1 MIQRVTV
8 LAILIGVMVVIVHT
22 RIIER
27 VNHVSP
33 TLVLGFLL
41 LAAYSTGFVL
51 EKVKLPKI
59 TGYIVA
65 GLIFG
70 PHVLRL
76 ASKESIVDLSFINS
90 LALAFIAF
98 CAGGELKISSIK
110 KRFKSILSLVISQ
123 TIVVFVGVSTVVF
136 FLLDFMAIFTDIG
149 FSNRIVISL
158 IFGVISVARSPS
170 STIAIIS
177 ETKAKG
183 TYTDS
188 VLSVTVVIDVVVI
201 VLFGIVLSF
210 CQVIVTGNGSID
222 WVFVLILLIEIS
234 VAFIIGGFLGKGI
247 VYLIQHV
254 RVEFPVVLIVIGFM
268 VIKFSHFFSSYLQDH
283 YDVSINLEPLLICMS
298 AGFTVQNFS
307 NFGSEFLAKMDRV
320 SLPIYVVF
328 FAITGASINIEVL
341 QTAWIF
347 GIILVCTR
355 LAMLHIASLL
365 SGIISRD
372 NPLLYKHYWLGFITQ
387 AGVSLGLLTE
397 IVRRFPTIGIPIQS
411 LLIAAITINQLIG
424 PIVFKY
430 ALNKVG
436 DANRQSNSSTFIASG
451 AKK

>member
-1 MIQRVTV
+1 MIQRIIV

-22 RIIER
+22 GIIGR
-27 VNHVSP
+27 VNHLSQ

-59 TGYIVA
+59 TGYIIA
-65 GLIFG
+65 GLVFG
-70 PHVLRL
+70 PHVLHL
-76 ASKESIVDLSFINS
+76 TPSESIVDLSFINS

-110 KRFKSILSLVISQ
+110 KQFKSILSLVISQ
-123 TIVVFVGVSTVVF
+123 ALVVFAGVSTFVF
-136 FLLDFMAIFTDIG
+136 FLIDFMAIFTEVQ
-149 FSNRIVISL
+149 FSYRVVISL
-158 IFGVISVARSPS
+158 FIGVISVARSPS

-183 TYTDS
+183 TYTDT

-210 CQVIVTGNGSID
+210 GQMIVPGNGSID
-222 WVFVLILLIEIS
+222 WMFVLILLFEIA
-234 VAFIIGGFLGKGI
+234 VAFILGGFLGQGI
-247 VYLIQHV
+247 VYLIKQV
-254 RVEFPVVLIVIGFM
+254 KMEFPVVIIGIGFL
-268 VIKFSHFFSSYLQDH
+268 VIKFSHLFSSYLLEN
-283 YDVSINLEPLLICMS
+283 YNVAINLEPLLICMS

-307 NFGSEFLAKMDRV
+307 KFGSEFLVKMDRV
-320 SLPIYVVF
+320 SLPIYIVF
-328 FAITGASINIEVL
+328 FAITGASINVEVL

-347 GIILVCTR
+347 GIIIVCTR
-355 LAMLHIASLL
+355 LVMLYIASLL
-365 SGIISRD
+365 SGIVSGD
-372 NPLLYKHYWLGFITQ
+372 KPLLYKHYWLGFITQ

-411 LLIAAITINQLIG
+411 LLVAAITINQLVG
-424 PIVFKY
+424 PILFKY
-430 ALNKVG
+430 ALNRVG
-436 DANRQSNSSTFIASG
+436 DANR
-451 AKK
+451 